1 MGSVAA
7 ANPGVANLMQSLS
20 VFNSPALSSPKV
32 ESALEKAPW
41 SDIVQ
46 LSMAATQM
54 ANVDALFGI
63 SNGSPGSSST
73 NIFSILAGILAN
85 PESSRAGPGAP
96 AATASGTAP
105 AATQA
110 DQLATY
116 QAALQ
121 SEVTQ
126 GLFGSGSSGGLA
138 GSLLN
143 VTG

>member
-20 VFNSPALSSPKV
+20 VFNSSVLSSPKV
-32 ESALEKAPW
+32 ESALEEAPS

-46 LSMAATQM
+46 LSMAATEM
-54 ANVDALFGI
+54 ENVDALFGI
-63 SNGSPGSSST
+63 SNGSSGSSST
-73 NIFSILAGILAN
+73 NIYSILANLEASQTG
-85 PESSRAGPGAP
+85 SGAP

-116 QAALQ
+116 QTALQ
-121 SEVTQ
+121 AEVTQ

>member
-1 MGSVAA
+1 MSSVAA

-20 VFNSPALSSPKV
+20 VFNSPALSSQKV
-32 ESALEKAPW
+32 KSALEKAPS

-73 NIFSILAGILAN
+73 NIFSILANLEA
-85 PESSRAGPGAP
+85 SRAAPGAP

-105 AATQA
+105 AAASSVA

-116 QAALQ
+116 QAAFE

-126 GLFGSGSSGGLA
+126 GLFGSGSSGGLS

-143 VTG
+143 LTG